1 MRQRMRAPLALSL
14 ALATGLT
21 GVAASAAVAGPPARQ
36 AQTAELTVL
45 ATTDIHGRV
54 QNWDYFADKPYSDK
68 YGNTVGLANA
78 SSAIDDVRA
87 ERGEEA
93 VVVVDNGDFLQGTP
107 LTTYYAKQAPIT
119 ETGEMHPMAA
129 AYNAVGY
136 DVQNLGNHEFNYGL
150 DLLATYED
158 QVDFPLLAANVVDAQ
173 TGEPAFQP
181 YEIITRKVTN
191 NKPVKIGFV
200 GLTTP
205 GSMVWDKANLE
216 GHVEIEDMVES
227 AKKWVPRVRAA
238 GADVVVVLSH
248 AGQGQSSYD
257 APGLGDE
264 NPSDDIARLVP
275 GIDAMVL
282 GHSHQFVEE
291 QFIQNEVSGEDVLI
305 VQPRNWAQTVADIT
319 FDLEKVKGKWQ
330 VTEANGAVLN
340 SADYPADPEVI
351 AATQAA
357 HDTTVEYVNTVIAT
371 STDELSAA
379 TSRYEDTA
387 ILDYIQMVQAETVK
401 EALAGTQYSEL
412 SVLSIAA
419 PFSRTAVFPQG
430 DVTIRDMAGLYIY
443 DNTLEGRLLTGAQV
457 KDYLEYSAKYFAQ
470 MQPGQAFD
478 PETMTQVEWNGAP
491 VWDYN
496 YDVMSGIDYDINLAK
511 PVGERIENLTLNGEP
526 VDDDQQFVVAINNY
540 RASGGGAFPH
550 VASAPVV
557 YNDMAEIR
565 QLLIDWAMENEV
577 IDPAD
582 FFVDNWRL
590 TFDGEPV
597 A

>member
-1 MRQRMRAPLALSL
+1 MRQRMRAHLALSL
-14 ALATGLT
+14 DLATALT

-45 ATTDIHGRV
+45 ATTDVHGRV

-68 YGNTVGLANA
+68 YGNNVGLANA
-78 SSAIDDVRA
+78 SSVIDAVRA

-257 APGLGDE
+257 VPDLGDE

-291 QFIQNEVSGEDVLI
+291 QFIQNEISGDDVLI

-319 FDLEKVKGKWQ
+319 FDLEKVEGKWQ
-330 VTEANGAVLN
+330 VAEANGAMLN

-371 STDELSAA
+371 STDELPAA
-379 TSRYEDTA
+379 TSRYEGTA
-387 ILDYIQMVQAETVK
+387 ILDYIQMVQAETVR

-412 SVLSIAA
+412 PVLSIAA

-443 DNTLEGRLLTGAQV
+443 DNTLEGVLLTGAQV

-470 MQPGQAFD
+470 IQPGQAFD

-511 PVGERIENLTLNGEP
+511 PVGQRIENLTLNGEP
-526 VDDDQQFVVAINNY
+526 VADDQQFVVAINNY
-540 RASGGGAFPH
+540 RASGGGAFPY

-557 YNDMAEIR
+557 HNDMAEIR

-577 IDPAD
+577 IDQAD